1 MKKVIYLLIILP
13 MAVLAQKPLKPNL
26 GKALNSWK
34 GGKLQEAKEM
44 IDVCATDPKLSL
56 DAKTWYYRGLI
67 YASLDTT
74 SNQAFK
80 SLASN
85 SFDVAMEA
93 FSKAEDMNKNSR
105 SDLFY
110 TDEMGF
116 PVPRTQSMAILTGY
130 YLNAGAS
137 AYQDDD
143 YPTAL
148 VEFGKVQRIEP
159 NDTTA
164 FFYAG
169 FVAQAD
175 EQYDLAVQNINQYI
189 KLGGRSKDAY
199 TILISIYGGEKEDKV
214 KALELT
220 REAKKKFPDEKN
232 FALMEIGYLIDL
244 DKTEEAK
251 SGLEAAVKSDPTNK
265 TLHFYLGYVN
275 SKLDNFDAAKKNFED
290 AMKIDPTY
298 FDAQYY
304 LAQLYLIE
312 ADKIKREMNNL
323 GISKADQEKKK
334 QLDNELVARYKSAL
348 PYWEKAEQ
356 LNPSD
361 ADVLDKLSIIY
372 YYLGEDKKAERINK
386 RLKEL
391 GID

>member
-1 MKKVIYLLIILP
+1 
-13 MAVLAQKPLKPNL
+13 
-26 GKALNSWK
+26 
-34 GGKLQEAKEM
+34 M

-164 FFYAG
+164 FLCRFCCAG
-169 FVAQAD
+169 
-175 EQYDLAVQNINQYI
+175 
-189 KLGGRSKDAY
+189 
-199 TILISIYGGEKEDKV
+199 
-214 KALELT
+214 
-220 REAKKKFPDEKN
+220 
-232 FALMEIGYLIDL
+232 
-244 DKTEEAK
+244 
-251 SGLEAAVKSDPTNK
+251 
-265 TLHFYLGYVN
+265 
-275 SKLDNFDAAKKNFED
+275 
-290 AMKIDPTY
+290 
-298 FDAQYY
+298 
-304 LAQLYLIE
+304 
-312 ADKIKREMNNL
+312 
-323 GISKADQEKKK
+323 
-334 QLDNELVARYKSAL
+334 
-348 PYWEKAEQ
+348 
-356 LNPSD
+356 
-361 ADVLDKLSIIY
+361 
-372 YYLGEDKKAERINK
+372 
-386 RLKEL
+386 
-391 GID
+391 